1 VVRRSVRLPIRHSRA
16 AVVAAWMLVAG
27 GVGTVICY
35 GHWGGGG
42 GGGGSGSISRSCLRS
57 RHGRTPRA
65 TGTG

>member
-1 VVRRSVRLPIRHSRA
+1 MVRRSVRLPIRHSRA

-35 GHWGGGG
+35 GHWGG
-42 GGGGSGSISRSCLRS
+42 SGSISRSCLRS